1 MVKRG
6 EVGWR
11 SVDEL
16 LKDPEWV
23 KQRVEGRAERERQ
36 FAQFVESLG
45 RDQETLVEE
54 LRAAGVE
61 VSSVWDLV
69 NTEAPYPSAIPVLA
83 NHLSKPHHPRIREG
97 IVRALAVPE
106 AHRLWRQLLDA
117 FREEQ
122 DEGMKLALAI
132 AVGNASGPEDTE
144 QLRVLVHDEGLGM
157 NRVPL
162 IWGLAKSRDPKAAEV
177 LAELRDHPELGA
189 EARKGLRKRKR
200 LLNL

>member
-11 SVDEL
+11 SVDDL

-23 KQRVEGRAERERQ
+23 KQRIEGRAERERQ
-36 FAQFVESLG
+36 FAQFAESLAQ
-45 RDQETLVEE
+45 DEATLVQE
-54 LRAAGVE
+54 LRAADVE

-69 NTEAPYPSAIPVLA
+69 DEEAPYPSAIPVLA
-83 NHLSKPHHPRIREG
+83 KHLSKEHHPRIREG

-106 AHRLWRQLLDA
+106 AHSLWPQLLDA
-117 FREEQ
+117 FRTEQ
-122 DEGMKLALAI
+122 DQGMKFALAI
-132 AVGNASGPEDTE
+132 AVGSASGPEDTE
-144 QLRVLVHDEGLGM
+144 QMTELVHDEGLGTC
-157 NRVPL
+157 RVPL
-162 IWGLAKSRDPKAAEV
+162 IWGLAKSRDPRATDV
-177 LAELRDHPELGA
+177 LRELRDHPELGT